1 MFLFLKDRAK
11 RFLEVAKGDLD
22 KKYYDFCLF
31 HVEQMLQLILKYL
44 IALKT
49 DDFPRTHYLSV
60 LFKDVDKLYKGKR
73 MMKVY
78 KDNISIITA
87 LEQAYIGSRYLDVK
101 FDRQVALEA
110 IKFAKS
116 FMKLAKELEKNES

>member
-1 MFLFLKDRAK
+1 MFEFLKDRAK
-11 RFLEVAKGDLD
+11 RFLDVAKTDLD
-22 KKYYDFCLF
+22 KQYYDLCLF

-49 DDFPRTHYLSV
+49 DDFPRTQYLSV
-60 LFKDVDKLYKGKR
+60 LFKDVDKLYKGKG

-101 FDRQVALEA
+101 FDREVALEA